1 MSLRDLNDKFLISQS
16 SATVFISRKKDV
28 VSLWLFISLCNHLFK
43 YKILI
48 FKPQTKSTLI
58 SEENDFKKYFMERII
73 FICIDYEV
81 EGKAHSQNHIC

>member
-1 MSLRDLNDKFLISQS
+1 MANVCEWAFGLKWQKFLISQS
-16 SATVFISRKKDV
+16 LATVFISRKKDV
-28 VSLWLFISLCNHLFK
+28 VSLFISLCNHLFK

-81 EGKAHSQNHIC
+81 EGKVPS